1 MVFPI
6 ILSRIWSAETVEGG
20 GGSDTSSSDL
30 WWLWSGIG
38 NEERKRNGSSSN
50 GSLPNSLR
58 IISSCIKTVS
68 TNANS
73 IASTVRSASV
83 SVASS
88 ISATAAPDDQKDQ
101 LIWLCCLAYVPRNFD
116 NLIFHL
122 RFMFYLILVK
132 RVLWA
137 GFDKLELGSSISKK
151 VLLLGYSNGF
161 QVLDIGDASNVSELV
176 SKRGRSVTFLQ
187 MQPTPICHLM
197 KVVAGEENNSS
208 NLAQGVDHLNRPTRD
223 GNVESHIGTCVSF
236 PTAVRFYSLRSHTY
250 AHVLRFRS
258 AVYMVR
264 CSPRIVAVGLAA
276 QIYCFDAVTL
286 ENKFSVLTYPVPQS
300 GAQEMIRVNTGYG
313 AMAVGPRW
321 LVYPSNNP
329 LSTNISLLSPQNLT
343 SSPGVTPSTSPSNG
357 SLVARYAMES
367 SKHLAA
373 GIINLGDVGY
383 KTMSKYYKK
392 LSPDGSSSP
401 VSSNSSWKTCRLRS
415 ASQSTE
421 TDIAGMVFIKDFV
434 SRVTVSQFRA
444 HTSPISALCFDPSGT
459 LLVTASVYGNSTPSY
474 DWSSNHVHLYK
485 LYRGMTAAWT
495 AIVSS
500 RGTCHIFIL
509 SPFGGEVGLQ
519 TQNSVSDGPTLLPSL
534 TSPWWS
540 TSSCTI
546 NQHSFPP
553 PSPVTLSVISRIK
566 NNSSGWLNTFT
577 NAAAS
582 ATGKVSQPP
591 TGAVAVTFYNSL
603 SHHLLPNAMKGNSLE
618 NLLVYTSSG
627 HLVQHEL
634 LPSLEVESS
643 DSDSG
648 TSLGALVRN
657 DEESN
662 WPERAENISR
672 VTPDA
677 HEVSDPVGGIST
689 HVDFTKQNLVGS
701 NRKKQHW
708 YLSNAEVQ
716 IGSGKIPIWQKSK
729 ISFHIMVP
737 SREIEAKFT
746 KEFFG
751 GEVEIEKILVH
762 GVEIKRKDLLPV
774 FDHFHH
780 VKSDWSERGS
790 FAGKQSS
797 NSFFEPYES
806 HFTEDTVSPNRDPMC
821 TGSFESS
828 NPGASGNPN
837 DFDKMKSFKVAG
849 LKESSTVRVNGERG
863 TIVPSSLLSQNL
875 ARNDHLSEQRNNGGD
890 CKVNN
895 CVINGVSFSKSDP
908 VSIEGV
914 IKVGTPSDGSEMS
927 EISNPSSGQSD
938 PIDLQDAVDFG
949 QRFLEGYCEV
959 SELNGC
965 QKSAEVIHG
974 SYDHRAR
981 EKVAKDEEGEDMLE
995 GMFAFSE
1002 G

>member
-1 MVFPI
+1 M
-6 ILSRIWSAETVEGG
+6 
-20 GGSDTSSSDL
+20 
-30 WWLWSGIG
+30 
-38 NEERKRNGSSSN
+38 RKGKGNGSSSN
-50 GSLPNSLR
+50 GLLPNSLR

-68 TNANS
+68 TNANT

-101 LIWLCCLAYVPRNFD
+101 
-116 NLIFHL
+116 
-122 RFMFYLILVK
+122 
-132 RVLWA
+132 VLWA
-137 GFDKLELGSSISKK
+137 GFDKLELGPSVSKK

-161 QVLDIGDASNVSELV
+161 QVLDIEDASNVSELV
-176 SKRGRSVTFLQ
+176 SKRGGPVTFLQ
-187 MQPTPICHLM
+187 MQPTPIMSSHEGFTKLQPLLL
-197 KVVAGEENNSS
+197 VVAGEESDSS
-208 NLAQGVDHLNRPTRD
+208 SLAQGLDHLNWSSKD
-223 GNVESHIGTCVSF
+223 GNVESHVGTCIFS

-264 CSPRIVAVGLAA
+264 CSPQIVAVGLAA

-300 GAQEMIRVNTGYG
+300 SGQEMIKVNTGYG

-321 LVYPSNNP
+321 LAYPSNNP
-329 LSTNISLLSPQNLT
+329 LSTNISRLSPQNLT
-343 SSPGVTPSTSPSNG
+343 SSPGVSPSSSPSNG

-367 SKHLAA
+367 SIQLAA

-383 KTMSKYYKK
+383 RTMSKYYKE

-401 VSSNSSWKTCRLRS
+401 VSSNSSWKTGRLRS

-421 TDIAGMVFIKDFV
+421 TDIAGMVVIKDFV

-459 LLVTASVYGNSTPSY
+459 LLVTASVYGNSINIFRIMPSLLKNESGSPSY

-485 LYRGMTAAWT
+485 LYRGMTAAVIQDISFSHYSQWI

-582 ATGKVSQPP
+582 ATGKVTQPP

-603 SHHLLPNAMKGNSLE
+603 SHHLLPNAMMGNSLE
-618 NLLVYTSSG
+618 HILVYTSSG

-657 DEESN
+657 DEELKVKAQPAQWWNVCRRSN

-672 VTPDA
+672 FTPDA
-677 HEVSDPVGGIST
+677 HEVSDPVGGKST
-689 HVDFTKQNLVGS
+689 HVDFTKKNLVES
-701 NRKKQHW
+701 NRSSRGYFFVKPQEKQHW

-716 IGSGKIPIWQKSK
+716 IGSGEIPIWQKSK

-737 SREIEAKFT
+737 SRETEAKFT

-751 GEVEIEKILVH
+751 GEVEIEKILVR

-780 VKSDWSERGS
+780 GKSDWSERGS

-797 NSFFEPYES
+797 NSSFDPYES

-837 DFDKMKSFKVAG
+837 DFDKMKSFKVSE
-849 LKESSTVRVNGERG
+849 LKESSTVSVGGHRCT
-863 TIVPSSLLSQNL
+863 TIIPSSLLSQNL
-875 ARNDHLSEQRNNGGD
+875 ARNDHLSEQHKNGGD
-890 CKVNN
+890 YKVNN
-895 CVINGVSFSKSDP
+895 CVINGVSFLKSDS

-914 IKVGTPSDGSEMS
+914 IKVGTPSNGSEMS
-927 EISNPSSGQSD
+927 EISNPSSGRSE
-938 PIDLQDAVDFG
+938 PIGLQDTVDFG
-949 QRFLEGYCEV
+949 QYFQEGYCEV
-959 SELNGC
+959 SELSGR

-974 SYDHRAR
+974 SYDHRVR
-981 EKVAKDEEGEDMLE
+981 EEVAKDEEGEDMLG

-1002 G
+1002 EG

>member
-1 MVFPI
+1 M
-6 ILSRIWSAETVEGG
+6 
-20 GGSDTSSSDL
+20 
-30 WWLWSGIG
+30 
-38 NEERKRNGSSSN
+38 RKGKGNGSSSN
-50 GSLPNSLR
+50 GLLPNSLR

-68 TNANS
+68 TNANT

-88 ISATAAPDDQKDQ
+88 ISAASSDDQKDQ
-101 LIWLCCLAYVPRNFD
+101 
-116 NLIFHL
+116 
-122 RFMFYLILVK
+122 
-132 RVLWA
+132 VLWA
-137 GFDKLELGSSISKK
+137 GFDKLELGPSISKK
-151 VLLLGYSNGF
+151 VLLLGYLNGF
-161 QVLDIGDASNVSELV
+161 QVLDIEDASNVNELV
-176 SKRGRSVTFLQ
+176 SKRGGPVTFLQ
-187 MQPTPICHLM
+187 MQSTPMMSSHEGFTKLQPLLL
-197 KVVAGEENNSS
+197 VVAGEENNSAS
-208 NLAQGVDHLNRPTRD
+208 LAQGVDHLNGPIRD
-223 GNVESHIGTCVSF
+223 GNVESHIGTRVSS

-264 CSPRIVAVGLAA
+264 CSSRIVAVGLAA

-300 GAQEMIRVNTGYG
+300 GGQEIIRVNTGYG
-313 AMAVGPRW
+313 AMAVGPR
-321 LVYPSNNP
+321 LLAYPPNNP
-329 LSTNISLLSPQNLT
+329 LSTNISRLSPQNLT
-343 SSPGVTPSTSPSNG
+343 SSPGVSPSTSPSNG
-357 SLVARYAMES
+357 SLVARYALES
-367 SKHLAA
+367 SKQLAA

-383 KTMSKYYKK
+383 KTMSKYYKE

-401 VSSNSSWKTCRLRS
+401 VSSNSSWKTGRLKS

-421 TDIAGMVFIKDFV
+421 TDTAGMVVIKDFV
-434 SRVTVSQFRA
+434 SRATVSQFRA

-459 LLVTASVYGNSTPSY
+459 LLVTASVYGNSINIFRIMPSLLKNESGTPSY

-485 LYRGMTAAWT
+485 LYRGMTAAVIQDISFSHYSQWI

-519 TQNSVSDGPTLLPSL
+519 TQNSLSDGPILLPNL

-553 PSPVTLSVISRIK
+553 PSPVTLSVICRIK
-566 NNSSGWLNTFT
+566 NNSSGWLNTVT

-582 ATGKVSQPP
+582 ATGKVTQPP

-603 SHHLLPNAMKGNSLE
+603 SRHLLPNAMKGNSLE
-618 NLLVYTSSG
+618 HLLVYTPSG
-627 HLVQHEL
+627 HLVQHEF
-634 LPSLEVESS
+634 LPSLEAESS

-657 DEESN
+657 DEELKVKAQPAQWWNVCRRSN
-662 WPERAENISR
+662 WPEKAENISR

-677 HEVSDPVGGIST
+677 LEVSDPIGLKST
-689 HVDFTKQNLVGS
+689 RVDITKRNLVESSRGTFFV
-701 NRKKQHW
+701 KPQEKQHG

-716 IGSGKIPIWQKSK
+716 IGSGQIRIWQKSK

-737 SREIEAKFT
+737 SREIEAEFT
-746 KEFFG
+746 KEFFD
-751 GEVEIEKILVH
+751 GEVEIEKILVR
-762 GVEIKRKDLLPV
+762 GVEVKRKDLLPV

-780 VKSDWSERGS
+780 VKSDQSERGS
-790 FAGKQSS
+790 FAGRHSS
-797 NSFFEPYES
+797 NSSFEPYES
-806 HFTEDTVSPNRDPMC
+806 HFTEDTGSPNRDPMS

-828 NPGASGNPN
+828 NPGSSGNPN
-837 DFDKMKSFKVAG
+837 DFDKMKSFKVAE
-849 LKESSTVRVNGERG
+849 LKESSTVRVNGPERG
-863 TIVPSSLLSQNL
+863 SNVIPSSLLSQNL
-875 ARNDHLSEQRNNGGD
+875 ARKDHLSEQR
-890 CKVNN
+890 NN
-895 CVINGVSFSKSDP
+895 CVINGVSFLKSDF

-914 IKVGTPSDGSEMS
+914 MKVGTPSNGSEMS
-927 EISNPSSGQSD
+927 EISNPSSGRSD
-938 PIDLQDAVDFG
+938 PIDLRDTVDFG
-949 QRFLEGYCEV
+949 QCFQEDYCEV

-981 EKVAKDEEGEDMLE
+981 EEVAKDEEDEDMPG

-1002 G
+1002 EG